1 MTRSARDIVNSHLP
15 NPQADSNNQPDDT
28 EATSNESVGLYDYLP
43 DDPRSREY
51 VTRPRERVPTERNI
65 QYRARR
71 NSEESTRL
79 KANDTRARNQSLRS
93 TQGSQSVSQ
102 QRRTDGSPERA
113 EPNPAHTEA
122 VSSASQRRRT
132 RQRGRSQT
140 ARTRSASPPVRSAGN
155 HSQPPTQPEQ
165 PTQAPEESQY
175 TYEYNT
181 LDHNGLVSFAKEKF
195 GIDVQGCDTQTII
208 RRLQLAKTEQTTQM
222 ELSGCSTSILVLSP
236 TPFGVSGRWSQD
248 AVRSLPGRPARKHSR
263 AASDLSDGS
272 SKRRCTEIVV
282 ENTDTESET
291 DADDNK
297 APPRAPPLPTRDAT
311 PATVLDSEPSVTSSR
326 SLGDP
331 TPLLPNLIAP
341 VTGPVH
347 GRLRHTLLERFLD
360 HADRTAD
367 AAEAAQAQAPT
378 DRDQTAEVDEVPET
392 EIDSAPNTSQRA
404 TPGSSHTPRTYG
416 GSRSHRLPDPEASAE
431 ASTERFTPSQLIR
444 RERSRAVA
452 AKAHAEMAT
461 LARGRRRSRLFAT
474 ALRGPVV
481 RPQARPPLGARSNAV
496 GQRMGGPRQLN
507 PVSAA
512 RADMVAFNRA
522 VAQGEATS
530 LVESVGRQSQR
541 TARCA
546 PPASRPSDELL
557 DDDEEMLAQAEAYA
571 KGKWPRRSRVRKPK
585 PLARDVSGI
594 ERQVL
599 VMAKVHLFAYAL
611 VEGIYQTRATFLR
624 WASAVHQAT
633 WQMELPGRSYRQ
645 PDDDI
650 FEISST
656 PRYGDYEHPEIGHCI
671 ALVIFYGPNSVGVMY
686 PDYFRDMPLT
696 VVAFALAIWQ
706 FCLEEWSNGWRQNGD
721 LGMGAMREKYE
732 AQLVGL
738 KALREAAPRRMAR
751 LQDQWRDYVA
761 QYSGAVF
768 DPEEV
773 TDVEPTRRFV
783 MRPDTPEPDS
793 AISVEEMEARLLE
806 TARQNSLRSR
816 MEEMAA
822 QELEQPLNA
831 DTDEWE
837 GSQAPTS
844 RSSSPDP
851 TEVNE
856 YGVLT
861 ARAKGKG
868 RAK

>member
-1 MTRSARDIVNSHLP
+1 VTIYPRKPVRISATP
-15 NPQADSNNQPDDT
+15 NH
-28 EATSNESVGLYDYLP
+28 
-43 DDPRSREY
+43 
-51 VTRPRERVPTERNI
+51 
-65 QYRARR
+65 
-71 NSEESTRL
+71 
-79 KANDTRARNQSLRS
+79 
-93 TQGSQSVSQ
+93 
-102 QRRTDGSPERA
+102 GSPERA

-522 VAQGEATS
+522 VAQ
-530 LVESVGRQSQR
+530 
-541 TARCA
+541 
-546 PPASRPSDELL
+546 
-557 DDDEEMLAQAEAYA
+557 AQAEAYA

-633 WQMELPGRSYRQ
+633 WQMELPGRSYCQ

-650 FEISST
+650 FEILVNNIATLRGKAKERLRDFVTRVSGFFQNLLKQEQILKNLERFNELYPNSFHCKSST

-851 TEVNE
+851 TEVN
-856 YGVLT
+856 
-861 ARAKGKG
+861 
-868 RAK
+868 